1 MHCKRY
7 AHLIVGDQSRER
19 SDKVKSISDRIEEVL
34 LSLIEEQDGSCQIV
48 RNVMADKMKV
58 TPSQITYVLSTRFTY
73 EQGFL
78 VESRRGGSGFVRI
91 KRIPYSDASD
101 YLMQLVR
108 SMPESLTQHDVHILV
123 TGMKNDDVITDGIAG
138 IIVSTLS
145 DRSLARLSNPL
156 RDDVRSDIC
165 KTILTCL
172 AAQGGRA

>member
-1 MHCKRY
+1 MLP
-7 AHLIVGDQSRER
+7 HLIEDDQPREG
-19 SDKVKSISDRIEEVL
+19 SENVKSISDRIEEVIL
-34 LSLIEEQDGSCQIV
+34 NLIEEQDGSCQIV

-91 KRIPYSDASD
+91 KRVPYSDASD
-101 YLMQLVR
+101 YLMQIVR
-108 SMPESLTQHDVHILV
+108 SMPESLTQHDLYILV
-123 TGMKNDDVITDGIAG
+123 TGMKNDDVVADGVAR
-138 IIVSTLS
+138 IIISALS
-145 DRSLARLSNPL
+145 NRSLARLSNPL
-156 RDDVRSDIC
+156 RDEVRSDIC